1 MKDNLIDRRK
11 FFKMSLLAGVA
22 TSGVAAGILSGC
34 SSENKEQNSSVNAST
49 ETAPAQTE
57 NAHAHNHDAAE
68 QTQAATNEDSAKRGR
83 MFIQLDTLF
92 ATLSAACERIYPKDE
107 SSPGAIDL
115 KVPYF
120 IDNQLAGA
128 YGYNAREYMQGPF
141 FEGIPEQGYQSPLY
155 RRDIFLIGLEGLN
168 NTANAKFKKNF
179 GELEG
184 AQQDEILKEFEAG
197 KAEVEGISSK
207 YFFTL
212 LREMT
217 LAGALSDPIY
227 QGNKNMDGWRA
238 MDYPGAQMGYLAQ
251 IEGDEFYKAEPMGL
265 ADMQ

>member
-1 MKDNLIDRRK
+1 
-11 FFKMSLLAGVA
+11 MSLLAGVA

-34 SSENKEQNSSVNAST
+34 SNEKAEQNASNNAST
-49 ETAPAQTE
+49 EQAVQTA
-57 NAHAHNHDAAE
+57 AHDHGAVADNSQASAAASAPEDA
-68 QTQAATNEDSAKRGR
+68 AKRGR

-92 ATLSAACERIYPKDE
+92 AALSAACERIYPKDE

-128 YGYNAREYMQGPF
+128 YGYNDREYMQGPF
-141 FEGIPEQGYQSPLY
+141 FEGIAEQGYQSPLY
-155 RRDIFLIGLEGLN
+155 RRDIFIIGLEGLN
-168 NTANAKFKKNF
+168 NSANAKFKKNF
-179 GELEG
+179 SELEG

-197 KAEVEGISSK
+197 KAQVDGISSK

-251 IEGDEFYKAEPMGL
+251 IEADEFYQPEPMGL